1 MKVFV
6 ERGLERR
13 YEDVEVGTR
22 CLVARCGSGRTIFGE
37 FGTITKELKN
47 HLVITTESGT
57 IVKVDDMFNTIGK
70 ARKEGYFASLNV
82 ERRDNLIQS
91 RVMYWNDKKL
101 CFEFK

>member
-13 YEDVEVGTR
+13 YEDVKVGTR

-37 FGTITKELKN
+37 FGTVTKELKN

-57 IVKVDDMFNTIGK
+57 IVKVDDMFNTVGK
-70 ARKEGYFASLNV
+70 ARKAGYFASLNV